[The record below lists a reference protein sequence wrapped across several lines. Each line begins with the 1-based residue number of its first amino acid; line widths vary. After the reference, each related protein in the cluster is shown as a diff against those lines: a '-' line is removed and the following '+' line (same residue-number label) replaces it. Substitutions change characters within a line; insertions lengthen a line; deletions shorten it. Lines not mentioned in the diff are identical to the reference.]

1 MVGLVKCGDQLY
13 PRIPTAED
21 TNNACGASLVK
32 QDKSPA
38 NVILPR
44 VERMI
49 EIRHLRKEFDDNT
62 IPLKDINVTI
72 NNGDVISIIGPSG
85 TGKSTLLRCIN
96 MLTEPTDGQII
107 VDGQDITERG
117 CNLNEVRKKM
127 GMVFQSFNLFGHLTV
142 IENIMNPQITLLGRS
157 RQEAFDK
164 AMYLLTQVGLA
175 TKVFSYPDELSG
187 GQQQRI
193 AIARTLAM
201 DPDIILFDEPTSAL
215 DPSMIGEV
223 QSVIK
228 LLAKTGRTMMIVTHE
243 MDFARKIS
251 NRVLFMA
258 EGVIYEEGTPKQIF
272 DHPKKELTRKFVQRL
287 TTLSYKIDSTEFDFE
302 AMNEELQSY
311 GEKLLIEAE
320 RLTKL
325 SLAIEEIC
333 INNIANYSD
342 NPFILVKI
350 EYSEKQD
357 TLYLSVKYK
366 AEEHFTPRESESK
379 LFLLLLDEP
388 TTSVS
393 EKKLTDDPDGCEYQI
408 DMSFRWVEE

>member
-1 MVGLVKCGDQLY
+1 
-13 PRIPTAED
+13 
-21 TNNACGASLVK
+21 
-32 QDKSPA
+32 
-38 NVILPR
+38 
-44 VERMI
+44 MI

-96 MLTEPTDGQII
+96 MLTEPTSGQII

-117 CNLNEVRKKM
+117 CDLNEVRKKM

-157 RQEAFDK
+157 RQEAYDK
-164 AMYLLTQVGLA
+164 AMYLLTQVGLV

-251 NRVLFMA
+251 NRVLFMSDG
-258 EGVIYEEGTPKQIF
+258 EIYEEGTPKQIF
-272 DHPKKELTRKFVQRL
+272 ENPKRELTRRFVQRL

-302 AMNEELQSY
+302 VMNEELMAY
-311 GEKLLIEAE
+311 GEKLLIESE
-320 RLTKL
+320 RLSKL

-333 INNIANYSD
+333 INNIAAYSD

-357 TLYLSVKYK
+357 VLSVSIRYK
-366 AEEHFTPRESESK
+366 GDERFDPKTSESK
-379 LFLLLLDEP
+379 LFLLMLEES
-388 TTSVS
+388 TTTVS
-393 EKKLTDDPDGCEYQI
+393 EKALKDDPDGCLYQI
-408 DMSFRWVEE
+408 DMSFKWVEE